1 MNVWIKK
8 AIISRIEKLDLLQEM
23 WFAWIEVG
31 LLASAVQTLFDRNLL
46 GAVRTTKSIYL
57 TLKPADSLEAEK

>member
-1 MNVWIKK
+1 MNVC
-8 AIISRIEKLDLLQEM
+8 ISRIEKLDLLQEM
-23 WFAWIEVG
+23 WFGGIEVG